1 LSPRRKDKTSKD
13 KLTFGKYIL
22 ESLSVGMYSHPL
34 MSLREYVQNSV
45 DAIDYLPYIQHSAL
59 IEITVDG
66 RNRSITIHDN
76 GIGIS
81 SSKAKST
88 LLNIGCSEKDPT
100 LNRGFR
106 GIGRLGGLGYCDELR
121 FGTKSKGEDTISVC
135 TWDCKKLRRFIADPS
150 NSADTETLIKA
161 VATFKQQKYLDS
173 LDDHFFKVEM
183 NMIHGGRNEL
193 LNVPAIRSYLSQ
205 VAPVPF
211 HPNFRFGQL
220 IDKELVTRVKSYRT
234 YNIFVNGQQI
244 YKPYTDVVSLSKGS
258 SEAVKKIDFVEL
270 RGESGILGFGW
281 IGDLSLQGIV
291 SASTDMDGLR
301 LRCGNILIGN
311 KDTLSGFFR
320 ERRFNNYLVGEIH
333 TCVNELIPNSRRD
346 DFEDSAVKDEFNN
359 AFIKEIGIPFSR
371 KIRYLSNERGKE
383 KNCASAETLFK
394 NASRVVDQGYLS
406 ELQKEE
412 IIKNLRKVNGNNSN
426 DDKQFAA
433 DLIDKLSN
441 SQHVLSVIGRQ
452 YRSTLDLTDLFRKI
466 LDIIYSEIP
475 KSVESERF
483 IGKLYQVILQ
493 ESKEG
498 FLHSRDK

>member
-1 LSPRRKDKTSKD
+1 MSKD

-34 MSLREYVQNSV
+34 MSLREYVQNSS
-45 DAIDYLPYIQHSAL
+45 DAIDYLPDFQHGAL
-59 IEITVDG
+59 IEIAVDG
-66 RNRSITIHDN
+66 RKRSVTIHDN

-81 SSKAKST
+81 SSKATST

-106 GIGRLGGLGYCDELR
+106 GIGRLGGLGYCDELK
-121 FGTKSKGEDTISVC
+121 FVTKSRGEGIISVC
-135 TWDCKKLRRFIADPS
+135 TWDCKKLQQFIADPCT
-150 NSADTETLIKA
+150 SADTETLIKD
-161 VATFKQQKYLDS
+161 VSMFKRQKHPGS

-211 HPNFRFGQL
+211 NPNFRFGQL

-244 YKPYTDVVSLSKGS
+244 YKPYGDVVSLSKGS
-258 SEAVKKIDFVEL
+258 SEAVKKVDFIEL
-270 RGESGILGFGW
+270 RGELGMLGFGW

-291 SASTDMDGLR
+291 STSTDMDGLR
-301 LRCGNILIGN
+301 LRCGNIMIGN

-333 TCVNELIPNSRRD
+333 VCVNELIPNSRRD
-346 DFEDSAVKDEFNN
+346 DFEDSAVKDELNN
-359 AFIKEIGIPFSR
+359 AFIREIGIPFSR

-383 KNCASAETLFK
+383 KNYASEDILLK

-412 IIKNLRKVNGNNSN
+412 IIKNLRRVNGNNS
-426 DDKQFAA
+426 DEDKQFVA
-433 DLIDKLSN
+433 DLIDRISN
-441 SQHVLSVIGRQ
+441 SRHILSILSSQHQSTADLADLFTK
-452 YRSTLDLTDLFRKI
+452 TLDI
-466 LDIIYSEIP
+466 VYSEIP
-475 KSVESERF
+475 KSIESERL
-483 IGKLYQVILQ
+483 IEKLYRVILH
-493 ESKEG
+493 ESKKA
-498 FLHSRDK
+498 FSHSGDN